1 MGTTKN
7 FFREKKGWSFL
18 KDTIFSHYLKPYITK
33 ILNTYR
39 PLHIYDCFAGKGI
52 FDNGNKGSPIIIAE
66 HINEIIQKNHGS
78 KHIIFGHFIESKY
91 AEELSQSLEDY
102 QNCEVLKGS
111 YKQYIKKHLLDE
123 ENININIFLYIDP
136 YGIKCLDFDSFQKV
150 SEKDYSSLEILMN
163 FNSFGFL
170 REGFRLLKYDL
181 RHFDEFDSDDE
192 TYEIDDKNSIY
203 RMNSIAGGDYWQAI
217 LQKKNEGKINMFEA
231 EKFFMNEYTKR
242 IKGIFKYTVNIPIR
256 IKTTHLPKYRLIF
269 ATNHPDGMILM
280 ADNMN
285 KAWNQIVENE
295 RKGQEV
301 LFDIDVPD
309 MRLIGDIS
317 IEHDILS
324 HIKNNENILIKELI
338 VLLIE
343 KYGINFSEKEYKDKL
358 REMAADEKISI
369 IRDPEFTPT
378 GRKAKTLDYNDKR
391 YKIYVRVRNG

>member
-1 MGTTKN
+1 MGATKN
-7 FFREKKGWSFL
+7 FFREKKGWSFF

-52 FDNGNKGSPIIIAE
+52 FDDGNKGSPIIIAE

-123 ENININIFLYIDP
+123 ENINTNIFLYIDP

-181 RHFDEFDSDDE
+181 SHFDEFDSDDE

-231 EKFFMNEYTKR
+231 EEFFMNEYTKR

-309 MRLIGDIS
+309 MRLMGDIS

>member
-1 MGTTKN
+1 MPQKTSLERKKDGL
-7 FFREKKGWSFL
+7 FF
-18 KDTIFSHYLKPYITK
+18 KDTIFSHYLKPYIAK

-52 FDNGNKGSPIIIAE
+52 FDDGNKGSQIIIAE

-111 YKQYIKKHLLDE
+111 YEQYIKKHLLDE
-123 ENININIFLYIDP
+123 EDININIFLYIDP

-181 RHFDEFDSDDE
+181 SHFDEFDRDDE

-203 RMNSIAGGDYWQAI
+203 RMNSIAGGDYWQSI

-231 EKFFMNEYTKR
+231 EEFFMNEYTKR
-242 IKGIFKYTVNIPIR
+242 IRGIFKYTVNIPIR

-269 ATNHPDGMILM
+269 ATNHPDGTILM

-285 KAWNQIVENE
+285 KAWKQIVENE

-309 MRLIGDIS
+309 MRLMDDIS
-317 IEHDILS
+317 IEQDILS

-343 KYGINFSEKEYKDKL
+343 KYGIYFSEKEYKDKL
-358 REMAADEKISI
+358 REMAANEKISI

>member
-52 FDNGNKGSPIIIAE
+52 FDDGNKGSPIIIAE
-66 HINEIIQKNHGS
+66 HINEIIQKNPGR

-111 YKQYIKKHLLDE
+111 YEQYIKKHLLDK

-150 SEKDYSSLEILMN
+150 REKDYFSLEILMN

-181 RHFDEFDSDDE
+181 SHFNEFDRDDE

-231 EKFFMNEYTKR
+231 EEFFMNEYTKR
-242 IKGIFKYTVNIPIR
+242 IRGIFKYTVNIPIR

-285 KAWNQIVENE
+285 KAWNQIVENQ

-309 MRLIGDIS
+309 MRLMGDIS
-317 IEHDILS
+317 IEQDILS
-324 HIKNNENILIKELI
+324 HIKNNENISIKELI

-343 KYGINFSEKEYKDKL
+343 KYGIYFSEKEYKDKL
-358 REMAADEKISI
+358 REMAANEKISI

-378 GRKAKTLDYNDKR
+378 GRKAKTLDFNDKR